1 VCIATAFLRATNQ
14 INDSSTYKLTQTQ
27 LDIINKYAFTME
39 QIMHGTPSGID
50 NSVSTYGGAISFIKG
65 QSIKHLQKVP
75 ILRLLITNTKVP
87 GRNTKALVAGVR
99 QRLENSET
107 SEIIKSLIDQIQQVS
122 IESTILLDKMYEN
135 SKETNLM
142 KDLYIEFEKLIDKK
156 NQILLNGIGVGHEKL
171 TKVVEIA
178 NKYGLHTKLTGAG
191 GGGCAYT
198 LLKGINSSSLIK
210 ELEAQEFDCYELDVG
225 GNGVLV
231 HKEFQF
237 PSFTTLAAKL

>member
-1 VCIATAFLRATNQ
+1 
-14 INDSSTYKLTQTQ
+14 
-27 LDIINKYAFTME
+27 
-39 QIMHGTPSGID
+39 
-50 NSVSTYGGAISFIKG
+50 
-65 QSIKHLQKVP
+65 
-75 ILRLLITNTKVP
+75 
-87 GRNTKALVAGVR
+87 
-99 QRLENSET
+99 
-107 SEIIKSLIDQIQQVS
+107 
-122 IESTILLDKMYEN
+122 MYEN

-142 KDLYIEFEKLIDKK
+142 KDLYIEFEKLIDK